1 MFRWLGIV
9 AQRFVSD
16 RVAYRAVVT
25 MSEGIAANGERDVRK
40 RRAGDIPLVT
50 RLGVA
55 AWGMLLAVSIA
66 TPLTAKS
73 SPAYDRKLQR
83 CMVYIPTIKD
93 TKLREWCL
101 KQSERV
107 P

>member
-1 MFRWLGIV
+1 M
-9 AQRFVSD
+9 
-16 RVAYRAVVT
+16 
-25 MSEGIAANGERDVRK
+25 K

-55 AWGMLLAVSIA
+55 AWGMLLAASIA

-101 KQSERV
+101 KQSERM